1 MAYRTETYARFLDRY
16 QQLAGIV
23 TMDAT
28 QTATAQQFF
37 NRNMRKA
44 WESYEWPWSLVMEAR
59 TPATGVIAW
68 EQAGETAIAEVFG
81 VYTDNPYTASSWGPV
96 SYTLTADGIQ
106 LVGPN
111 APTGAVYVHYRSRV
125 PLYTGAAYNGA
136 SAYAIGDQVYYSTT
150 GDFYVAIDAGT
161 GNAPTDTDYWTRL
174 TVPYDLFEYVC
185 AASAADLLYGN
196 GQDDRAA
203 RRRAEAA
210 QELLYD
216 AIEKYSRQQNYTLPR
231 SPYRTHVSQSLAN

>member
-59 TPATGVIAW
+59 TPSSGIIAW
-68 EQAGETAIAEVFG
+68 EQSSETPIAEVFG
-81 VYTDNPYTASSWGPV
+81 VYTDNPFTASNWSPV
-96 SYTLTADGIQ
+96 SYTLTVDGIQ

-111 APTGAVYVHYRSRV
+111 APTGDVYVHYRSRV
-125 PLYTGAAYNGA
+125 PLYTGAAYSGA
-136 SAYAIGDQVYYSTT
+136 TSYAVGDQVYYATT
-150 GDFYVAIDAGT
+150 GDFYIAIATTT
-161 GNAPTDTDYWTRL
+161 GNAPTDATKWTRL
-174 TVPYDLFEYVC
+174 TVPYDLFEYVT
-185 AASAADLLYGN
+185 AASAGDILLAN
-196 GQDDRAA
+196 GQNDRGFAM
-203 RRRAEAA
+203 RADAK
-210 QELLYD
+210 ELLYD
-216 AIEKYSRQQNYTLPR
+216 AIEKYSRQQAYTLPR
-231 SPYRTHVSQSLAN
+231 SPFRTHGSQSLTN

>member
-28 QTATAQQFF
+28 QIATAQQFF

-44 WESYEWPWSLVMEAR
+44 WEAYEWPWSLVMEAR
-59 TPATGVIAW
+59 TPSSGIIAW
-68 EQAGETAIAEVFG
+68 EQSSETPIAEVFG
-81 VYTDNPYTASSWGPV
+81 VYTDNPFTASNWSPV
-96 SYTLTADGIQ
+96 SYTLTVDGIQ

-125 PLYTGAAYNGA
+125 PLYTGAAYSGVT
-136 SAYAIGDQVYYSTT
+136 AYAVGDQVYYATT
-150 GDFYVAIDAGT
+150 GDFYICIASTT
-161 GNAPTDTDYWTRL
+161 GNAPTDATKWTRL

-210 QELLYD
+210 QELLFD
-216 AIEKYSRQQNYTLPR
+216 AIEKYSRQQAYTLPR
-231 SPYRTHVSQSLAN
+231 SPFRTHGSQSLAN

>member
-59 TPATGVIAW
+59 TPSSGIIAW
-68 EQAGETAIAEVFG
+68 EQSSETPIAEVFG
-81 VYTDNPYTASSWGPV
+81 VYTDNPFTASNWSPV
-96 SYTLTADGIQ
+96 SYTLTVDGIQ

-111 APTGAVYVHYRSRV
+111 APTGDVYVHYRSRV
-125 PLYTGAAYNGA
+125 PLYTGAAYSGA
-136 SAYAIGDQVYYSTT
+136 TSYAVGDQVYYATT
-150 GDFYVAIDAGT
+150 GDFYIAIATTT
-161 GNAPTDTDYWTRL
+161 GNAPTDATKWTRL
-174 TVPYDLFEYVC
+174 TVPYDLFEYVT
-185 AASAADLLYGN
+185 AASAGDILLAN
-196 GQDDRAA
+196 GQNDRGFAM
-203 RRRAEAA
+203 RADAK
-210 QELLYD
+210 ELLFD
-216 AIEKYSRQQNYTLPR
+216 AIEKYSRQQAYTLPR
-231 SPYRTHVSQSLAN
+231 SPFKTHGSQSLTN

>member
-44 WESYEWPWSLVMEAR
+44 WEAYEWPWSLVMEAR
-59 TPATGVIAW
+59 TPASGIIAW
-68 EQAGETAIAEVFG
+68 EQSGETPIAEVFG
-81 VYTDNPYTASSWGPV
+81 VYTDNPFTASNWSPV
-96 SYTLTADGIQ
+96 SYTLTVDGIQ

-174 TVPYDLFEYVC
+174 TVPYDLFEYVVT
-185 AASAADLLYGN
+185 ASAGDILLAN
-196 GQDDRAA
+196 GQNDRGFAM
-203 RRRAEAA
+203 RADAK
-210 QELLYD
+210 ELLFD
-216 AIEKYSRQQNYTLPR
+216 AIEKYSRQQTYTLPR